1 MASIMA
7 GNEKVEIGEI
17 LPEELAQRLKRG
29 APPMILDV
37 REPEEIAL
45 ASFPGATHI
54 PMGEVLSRAA
64 ELDPDRETVVVCH
77 HGIRSAQ
84 VAMYLARLGFERIS
98 NLSGG
103 IDLWSATV
111 DPAVPRY

>member
-1 MASIMA
+1 M
-7 GNEKVEIGEI
+7 EIGEI
-17 LPEELAQRLKRG
+17 LPGELNERLRRG
-29 APPMILDV
+29 ERPLILDV
-37 REPEEIAL
+37 REPEEVAI

-54 PMGEVLSRAA
+54 PMGEIPSRAA
-64 ELDPDRETVVVCH
+64 ELDPGRETVVICH

-84 VAMYLARLGFERIS
+84 VAMYLARLGFERVS

-103 IDLWSATV
+103 IDLWSVTV

>member
-1 MASIMA
+1 MKS
-7 GNEKVEIGEI
+7 EKVEIGEV
-17 LPEELAQRLKRG
+17 LPQELRARLERG
-29 APPMILDV
+29 ARPLILDV
-37 REPEEIAL
+37 REPEEIAI

-54 PMGEVLSRAA
+54 PMGEIPSRIT
-64 ELDPDRETVVVCH
+64 ELDPGQETVVVCH

-84 VAMYLARLGFERIS
+84 VAMYLARLGFERVS

-111 DPAVPRY
+111 DPGVPRY

>member
-1 MASIMA
+1 LVK
-7 GNEKVEIGEI
+7 NEKIEIGEI
-17 LPEELAQRLKRG
+17 LPEELSERLRRG
-29 APPMILDV
+29 ERFLILDV
-37 REPEEIAL
+37 REPEEIAI
-45 ASFPGATHI
+45 AAFPGAAQI
-54 PMGEVLSRAA
+54 PMGEIPSRVAG
-64 ELDPDRETVVVCH
+64 LDPDQETVVVCH

-84 VAMYLARLGFERIS
+84 VAMYLARLGFERVS

>member
-1 MASIMA
+1 MP
-7 GNEKVEIGEI
+7 KIGVI
-17 LPEELAQRLKRG
+17 DPAALKARLDRG
-29 APPMILDV
+29 DRIFILDV
-37 REPEEIAL
+37 REAYEIFL
-45 ASFPGATHI
+45 APFPGANHI
-54 PMGEVLSRAA
+54 PMGDIPSRLT
-64 ELDPDRETVVVCH
+64 ELDPDQETVVVCH

-84 VAMYLARLGFERIS
+84 VAMYLAQLGFERVS

>member
-1 MASIMA
+1 MA
-7 GNEKVEIGEI
+7 EKEPAEIGEI
-17 LPEELAQRLKRG
+17 LPEELDQRLKLGDR
-29 APPMILDV
+29 PVLLDV
-37 REPEEIAL
+37 REPEEIAI
-45 ASFPGATHI
+45 AAFPGATHI
-54 PMGEVLSRAA
+54 AMGEIPSRAA
-64 ELDPDRETVVVCH
+64 ELDPDRETVVICH

-84 VAMYLARLGFERIS
+84 VAMYLARLGFARVS

>member
-1 MASIMA
+1 MKS
-7 GNEKVEIGEI
+7 EKVEIGEV
-17 LPEELAQRLKRG
+17 LPQELRARLERG
-29 APPMILDV
+29 ARPVILDV
-37 REPEEIAL
+37 REPEEIAI

-54 PMGEVLSRAA
+54 PMGEIPSRIT
-64 ELDPDRETVVVCH
+64 ELDPGRETIVVCH

-84 VAMYLARLGFERIS
+84 VAMYLTRLGFERVS